1 MDHRKENDLF
11 LLLNMNALD
20 PAEKWL
26 DVCSA
31 VWRWDQKMSKT
42 DYSMVF
48 QRARANR
55 KQNKIHIKAASLGNE
70 QELIAR
76 AQDELPSRRKKILGY
91 LNCCI
96 KA

>member
-1 MDHRKENDLF
+1 MDHRKEQKNGWMSVPQF
-11 LLLNMNALD
+11 GG
-20 PAEKWL
+20 
-26 DVCSA
+26 
-31 VWRWDQKMSKT
+31 WDQKMSKT